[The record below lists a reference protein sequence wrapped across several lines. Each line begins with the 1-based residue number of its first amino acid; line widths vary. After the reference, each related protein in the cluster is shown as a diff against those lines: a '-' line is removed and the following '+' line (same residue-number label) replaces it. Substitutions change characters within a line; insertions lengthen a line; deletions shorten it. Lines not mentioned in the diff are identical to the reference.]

1 MLIWLKIREIEVN
14 RMAVQVP
21 TFAEEEK
28 LIAQG
33 YRLIAGIDEVG
44 RGPLAGP
51 VVAAAVILPLEERP
65 FWLSRVRDSKQLTP
79 SQRESIFDRMME
91 SGIAFGVGVV
101 SHEVIDERGI
111 APATRLAMRHAI
123 EQLSTRPDYL
133 LIDYMRL
140 PGVRIPQKG
149 VVDGDSICVSIA
161 AASIVAKVTR
171 DHLMVELDSQFHLT
185 IIQAARNQGLIEAY
199 THLSPHFKLIR
210 FHHVVQRGRW
220 SEKVDEEHHRIVKAL
235 EERDYRRL
243 EKVIT
248 NHVLRIKREFCGN
261 LAEPTNPLLVR
272 MLKL

>member
-1 MLIWLKIREIEVN
+1 MVS
-14 RMAVQVP
+14 QVP
-21 TFAEEEK
+21 TFDEEERLK
-28 LIAQG
+28 AKG
-33 YRLIAGIDEVG
+33 YRLVAGIDEVG

-65 FWLSRVRDSKQLTP
+65 SWLSRVRDSKQLTP
-79 SQRESIFDRMME
+79 TQRESIFDRVLE

-101 SHEVIDERGI
+101 SHEVIDKRGI

-171 DHLMVELDSQFHLT
+171 DRLMVELDGQYPGYGLAQHKGYGTPEHLEALQRLGPCPIHRKT
-185 IIQAARNQGLIEAY
+185 FEPVRDRLIY
-199 THLSPHFKLIR
+199 
-210 FHHVVQRGRW
+210 
-220 SEKVDEEHHRIVKAL
+220 
-235 EERDYRRL
+235 
-243 EKVIT
+243 
-248 NHVLRIKREFCGN
+248 
-261 LAEPTNPLLVR
+261 
-272 MLKL
+272 